1 MKQTHELLLTLP
13 DNNETIAR
21 KISQQIMEEI
31 RRGRL
36 KAGREMPGSRTLAQT
51 LGVHRNTVLEAY
63 RELISEGWLSTEQA
77 KRTFVSESLPEIK
90 ARRFSE
96 ATRRVT
102 ERPPYTLAP
111 GPLLYD
117 RLQPPPNTL
126 LLTGGLPDLRLLP
139 TAPLAR
145 AYRRALEAS
154 SRAAL
159 SYGDPRGHVLLREAL
174 AVMLSSLRGLAITA
188 EDIVVTRG
196 SQMALMLAAKTLL
209 SPGDNVA
216 IEALGYKPA
225 WEALRLAGGT
235 LLPIPVDEGGLSLV
249 ALERVLQRKKIRA
262 IYVTPHHQYPT
273 TATLSAERRLRL
285 LALAKQ
291 FRFAILEDDYDHEFH
306 YEGRPILP
314 LASADTEGSV
324 VYLGTLSKAYAPG
337 LRIGYLVA
345 PRLFLE
351 RATAHRVI
359 IDRQGDQVVER
370 AVASLIE
377 DGELGRHIRK
387 VKRVYQ
393 ARRDILCDALQESF
407 GGLIEVERPSGG
419 IALWARLASINVDAW
434 MTRALAAGVAFRP
447 GSFFDHEGRNI
458 PYARLGF
465 AAHGEA
471 ELLTAVKKLKLAL
484 PKSSKIK

>member
-1 MKQTHELLLTLP
+1 MINQKHELLLTLP
-13 DNNETIAR
+13 NNNETLAR
-21 KISQQIMEEI
+21 RISQQITEEI

-63 RELISEGWLSTEQA
+63 RELIAEGWLSTEQA

-90 ARRFSE
+90 TKRFSE

-102 ERPPYTLAP
+102 ERPPYPLAP

-117 RLQPPPNTL
+117 RPQPPPGAL

-154 SRAAL
+154 S
-159 SYGDPRGHVLLREAL
+159 GDPRGHILLREAL

-216 IEALGYKPA
+216 VEALGYKPA
-225 WEALRLAGGT
+225 WEALRLAGGALT
-235 LLPIPVDEGGLSLV
+235 PIPVDDGGLSLE

-273 TATLSAERRLRL
+273 TATLSADRRLRL

-324 VYLGTLSKAYAPG
+324 IYLGTLSKAYAPG

-351 RATAHRVI
+351 RATAHRII

-370 AVASLIE
+370 AIASLIE

-393 ARRDILCDALQESF
+393 ERRDILHDALQKSF
-407 GGLIEVERPSGG
+407 GNLIEVEKPSGG
-419 IALWARLASINVDAW
+419 IALWARLASIDVDAW
-434 MTRALAAGVAFRP
+434 MTRSLAAGVAFRP

-471 ELLTAVKKLKLAL
+471 ELLLAVKKLKLAL
-484 PKSSKIK
+484 PKVSKIH